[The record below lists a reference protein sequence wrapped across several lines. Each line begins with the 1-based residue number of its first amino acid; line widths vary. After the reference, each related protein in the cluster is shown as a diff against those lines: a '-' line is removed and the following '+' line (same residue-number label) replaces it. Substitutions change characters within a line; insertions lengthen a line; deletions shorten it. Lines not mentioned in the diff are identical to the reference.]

1 MQVFLGVPSGS
12 LWGKDWKCE
21 PEWKVWKASRA
32 NQEAF
37 QNSAPHSEILST
49 KQEYFFP
56 LWFTLKGTCA
66 FMPTVGV
73 HVRNR
78 YTPAWHSEPA
88 FTFSPTGAA
97 ASSPATRLARAAI
110 LKWLGAVLLFW
121 FWGVFVVSVLVFL
134 VLLFRQLVY
143 GWELWKE

>member
-1 MQVFLGVPSGS
+1 MLGTGTLQPGSESG
-12 LWGKDWKCE
+12 G
-21 PEWKVWKASRA
+21 
-32 NQEAF
+32 
-37 QNSAPHSEILST
+37 
-49 KQEYFFP
+49 
-56 LWFTLKGTCA
+56 
-66 FMPTVGV
+66 
-73 HVRNR
+73 
-78 YTPAWHSEPA
+78 PA

-143 GWELWKE
+143 GWEL